1 MKYSEMDT
9 IKHLEEQLTG
19 MKALVKLN
27 KGLRIIGLGSKKISE
42 LDEQINKLE
51 MTLKEL
57 KETPL
62 LFNKYFSDRGWI
74 TYDSLNHEFMK
85 KVVQIYNDKGIDDA
99 ENEILEY
106 YKPENLKF
114 EFIRLKALPALLK
127 RYKFIEF
134 AMNDYSEEKYY
145 SVIPLLLIIIDGT
158 VNEIVGKGF
167 HSEQS
172 DLDVWDSITTIDDG
186 ISKIKDIFRKGRNK
200 TRDEQISLPYRNGIL
215 HGMDLGYDNYIVA
228 AKCWHFL
235 FVVRDW
241 GLSKQS
247 EETRKEKFIKDSET
261 PSFKEIGKKIQE
273 TNRIK
278 DALKKWKRRDITR
291 EYINSLD
298 DPTSKDENLPEIVLL
313 QFLKYW
319 KERNYG
325 YMGKM
330 YWSQFHHNAK
340 PNIKEIKEQFIG
352 IPIETFQ
359 IIRISDDAA
368 GISVIDVKA
377 VVETIKKEFTVRMI
391 YEGLDGFARSRN
403 LLDGNWKI
411 VFVQE
416 KK

>member
-42 LDEQINKLE
+42 LDEQISKLE